1 MGKNMVGKV
10 PHDVATRMGL
20 PNPESY
26 TFHSYRRTSATS
38 AANGGMTAEQ
48 MQGFFGWKNSSM
60 SHEYISTS
68 RPAVMHAA
76 NLLGSFDLGDAEV
89 DKEDELPVEMVQ
101 EEEED
106 LFGLVL
112 EEDPDMYAAAG
123 IIYQPSSSSANI

>member
-1 MGKNMVGKV
+1 
-10 PHDVATRMGL
+10 
-20 PNPESY
+20 
-26 TFHSYRRTSATS
+26 
-38 AANGGMTAEQ
+38 
-48 MQGFFGWKNSSM
+48 
-60 SHEYISTS
+60 
-68 RPAVMHAA
+68 MHAA